1 MEALKRLVCAVAVP
15 VLLGSA
21 SGANGQDNFYAGK
34 KLTITIASSSGGGQ
48 DAYGRLIARHIGQ
61 HLPGN
66 PTVIPVNMP
75 GAAGRTAVRSLDIGT
90 KDGTN
95 IVAFTAQLVIT
106 NIVERDATTGKFS
119 RFGWVGSVGREPR
132 ICFTNASTGIKT
144 WDDLLKRKGVVFGNV
159 GTDSIVTYIRGS
171 LNADIRLVSGYP
183 GLAEKRLAV
192 ERGELDGDCGT
203 ISSIPPEWLSERRI
217 NAFLKLHDMP
227 MKGVSDDV
235 PYIGTLVKSD
245 LPKRQLLTF
254 VSTATDLGRPFI
266 TSAGVPRDRLTM
278 LQKSFEQMVAD
289 PKFVA
294 DGERQGLDVTPIS
307 GEELTRMINEVEN
320 TPEPVVEAARAQM
333 AN

>member
-1 MEALKRLVCAVAVP
+1 MKRLICVIAVT
-15 VLLGSA
+15 VLLGAASA
-21 SGANGQDNFYAGK
+21 ANGQDNFFAGK
-34 KLTITIASSSGGGQ
+34 KLMITIASSSGGGQ

-61 HLPGN
+61 YIPGS

-95 IVAFTAQLVIT
+95 IVAFSAQLVIT
-106 NIVERDATTGKFS
+106 NIIEHDTTTGKFS

-159 GTDSIVTYIRGS
+159 GTDAIVTYIKGS
-171 LNADIRLVSGYP
+171 LNADIRLVLGYP

-203 ISSIPPEWLSERRI
+203 ISSIPPEWLSEHRI
-217 NAFLKLHDMP
+217 NAVLKLQDMP

-245 LPKRQLLTF
+245 PPKRQLLNF
-254 VSTATDLGRPFI
+254 ISTSTDLGRPFI
-266 TSAGVPRDRLTM
+266 TSAGVPRERLAV
-278 LQKSFEQMVAD
+278 LQKAFEQMVAD
-289 PKFVA
+289 PQFRA
-294 DGERQGLDVTPIS
+294 DADRQKLDVTPIS
-307 GEELTRMINEVEN
+307 GEELQRMIDEVEN
-320 TPEPVVEAARAQM
+320 TPEAVVDAARAQM